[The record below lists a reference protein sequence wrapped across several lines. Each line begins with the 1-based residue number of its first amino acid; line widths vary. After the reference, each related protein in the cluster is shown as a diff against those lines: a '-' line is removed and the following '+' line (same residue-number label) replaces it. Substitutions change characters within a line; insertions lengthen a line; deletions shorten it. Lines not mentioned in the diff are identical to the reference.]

1 MTQIIPKP
9 YWYLRHGETDW
20 NVQGLAQGR
29 TDIPLN
35 ETGIAQAVRAGQ
47 ALAVLFQNNQ
57 RPFDHIISSPLS
69 RATATAIHVRDE
81 IDRLAGITLPLRIEE
96 DLSEVCFGIHEGEA
110 MSDWYRDWIEAGTS
124 LENGESFKTLTQRAV
139 AAVNQGLAS
148 EGTPLFVA
156 HGALFRG
163 LRAGMNL
170 NVNERLANAV
180 PIKVQPD
187 CKNWILQ
194 TF

>member
-20 NVQGLAQGR
+20 NVKGLAQGR

-47 ALAVLFQNNQ
+47 TLAALFQNND

-69 RATATAIHVRDE
+69 RAAVTAIRVRDE

-96 DLSEVCFGIHEGEA
+96 DLSEVCFGIHEGEL

-139 AAVNQGLAS
+139 AAVNQGLGS

-170 NVNERLANAV
+170 SVNERLANAV
-180 PIKVQPD
+180 PIKAQP
-187 CKNWILQ
+187 KNNNWLLHMI
-194 TF
+194 